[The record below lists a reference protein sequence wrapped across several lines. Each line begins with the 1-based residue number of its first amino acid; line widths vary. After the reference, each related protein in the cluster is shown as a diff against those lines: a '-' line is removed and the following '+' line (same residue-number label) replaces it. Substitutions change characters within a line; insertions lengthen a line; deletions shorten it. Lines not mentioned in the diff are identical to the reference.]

1 MIYPLIFILIV
12 LALLLAAISAGA
24 TITGIVVLA
33 FAAFG
38 AYLFISLA
46 FASLGGMPLPLGPT
60 LLK

>member
-33 FAAFG
+33 FAALR

-46 FASLGGMPLPLGPT
+46 FASSAACRSPLGRPC
-60 LLK
+60 